1 MSSNLAIAITVGASV
16 GSALAGLR
24 RLNSAIATVRNNAL
38 TTSQKL
44 KSLGATTMVGV
55 IGAVTGIKATAGVVM
70 GLAEEAIKFE
80 SAMADVKKVVDFE
93 SPDGLKN
100 LQKDILEMTRTIPMA
115 KEELAQIAASGGQ
128 LGVAEKDLKS
138 FTETIAKMGV
148 AFDMPAEQAG
158 DSMAK
163 LANVY
168 QIPIAQIGK
177 LGDAIN
183 HLSNSSPA
191 KASDIVNALGRV
203 GGVAKQFGLTEL
215 QTASLSN
222 AFISLGKT
230 PEVAGTAIN
239 GMLTKLMTADKQG
252 KKFQAVLEG
261 MGTDAK
267 ALKKAIAENGEQ
279 ALMDFLRQI
288 EKLPKENQMGA
299 LVDLFGLEYADD
311 VAALVGGLDTYK
323 KSIDELKKAG
333 KGGKPEFMGSMEKE
347 FAARSATTENGLTLM
362 KSGFAELKTVVGD
375 RLLPVINKVSAFIGN
390 LTHNLTDFAAKN
402 PKIVDGLLLFGGVI
416 AGLIIGFSAFTAV
429 IGGFSMGWVVAARA
443 VSPIISVFGAVL
455 KAMSFFGRGIMSVI
469 RFLPILGS
477 AFLKLGA
484 FLMANPIFL
493 ALGLLA
499 VAAYMLYNN
508 WSSVVGGAKALWQSL
523 VTFFSGLWAKITA
536 FFSHGLGNIAA
547 TILNF
552 SPLGL
557 FYQAFASVMSWFGVT
572 LPSTFTGFGRMLIQG
587 LINGIK
593 SAAAAVY
600 NTIASIGNSIKAKF
614 QAVMDIHSP
623 SREFRRFGSFIT
635 QGLDIGI
642 RRTAN
647 RPIGTVGAWA
657 GRLKDSFGSRIGQ
670 LRADVA
676 ARVSGHRADFEQA
689 RQASAAGGVTIHFN
703 PTINA
708 PGGDPAQ
715 IQTALQMGLREFET
729 LFHRMMADRERRA
742 F

>member
-55 IGAVTGIKATAGVVM
+55 TGAVTGIKATAGVVM

-402 PKIVDGLLLFGGVI
+402 PKVVDGLLLFGGVI

-443 VSPIISVFGAVL
+443 VSPIISVLGAVL

-469 RFLPILGS
+469 RFLPMLGS

-523 VTFFSGLWAKITA
+523 VTFFSGLWAQITA

-676 ARVSGHRADFEQA
+676 ARVSGRRADFEQA

>member
-55 IGAVTGIKATAGVVM
+55 TGAVTGIKATAGVVM

-80 SAMADVKKVVDFE
+80 SAMADVKKAVDFE

-402 PKIVDGLLLFGGVI
+402 PKVVDGLLLFGGVI

-443 VSPIISVFGAVL
+443 VSPIISVLGAVL

-469 RFLPILGS
+469 RFLPMLGS

-536 FFSHGLGNIAA
+536 FFSSGIGNIAA

>member
-55 IGAVTGIKATAGVVM
+55 TGAVTGIKATAGVVM

-183 HLSNSSPA
+183 HLSNSSSA

-402 PKIVDGLLLFGGVI
+402 PKVVDGLLLFGGVI

-443 VSPIISVFGAVL
+443 VSPIISVLGAVL

-469 RFLPILGS
+469 RFLPMLGS

-523 VTFFSGLWAKITA
+523 VTFFSGLWAQITA

>member
-55 IGAVTGIKATAGVVM
+55 TGAVTGIKATAGVVM

-80 SAMADVKKVVDFE
+80 SAMADVKKAVDFE

-402 PKIVDGLLLFGGVI
+402 PKVVDGLLLFGGVI

-443 VSPIISVFGAVL
+443 VSPIISVLGAVL

-469 RFLPILGS
+469 RFLPMLGS

-523 VTFFSGLWAKITA
+523 VTFFSGLWAQITA